1 MMGHL
6 VIPYPLYFCVN
17 LFVAN
22 CLFLYRMERKRYF
35 LLRLLS
41 AAAVSLP
48 MAALLLNL
56 KGSLLLN
63 VLTLAGILLL
73 TILSIKSCLV
83 ISWSD
88 AVFCAIGG
96 YSAQHIK
103 ALVYWLLAYTVTLEG
118 ALRWNLI
125 DILLTVAVYGLM
137 YYFFGRYVTQRSNID
152 LQGRA
157 LLPLLTLAFFVEII
171 LADVVRSHISAD
183 SEHSYFLSAVLT
195 NLMCSLCV
203 LIIQF
208 HLVRQKTLEVELGV
222 ISQMRHM
229 EQQQYQISK
238 DTIAQL
244 NIKCHDMRHQ
254 IRTMGQHTSIS
265 PQILREME
273 DAIDIYDSIEK
284 TGNQA
289 LDIILTEKSLYCQKN
304 GIQLSCLADGRQLSF
319 MDDSDIYSLF
329 GNLLDNAIHAAI
341 PLEPDQRVISL
352 TIRAERGLLSIH
364 SHNYYQGSISL
375 EQGLPLT
382 TNEDKT
388 IHGFGVKSMTMIVE
402 KYGGTISF
410 QPEDGVF
417 NLNMLFPATHTA

>member
-6 VIPYPLYFCVN
+6 LVPYPIYFCVN
-17 LFVAN
+17 LLLAN
-22 CLFLYRMERKRYF
+22 CLFLYHIERRPYF
-35 LLRLLS
+35 LLRLLAS
-41 AAAVSLP
+41 ATVSLP
-48 MAALLLNL
+48 MVVLLLNL

-63 VLTLAGILLL
+63 VLSLTGTLLL
-73 TILSIKSCLV
+73 MILSIKSCLI

-88 AVFCAIGG
+88 AIFCAIGG

-103 ALVYWLLAYTVTLEG
+103 ALIYWLLAYTVMLES
-118 ALRWNLI
+118 ALLWNLI

-137 YYFFGRYVTQRSNID
+137 YYFFGRYVTQRPNIN
-152 LQGRA
+152 LRGKA
-157 LLPLLTLAFFVEII
+157 LLPLITLAFFVEII
-171 LADVVRSHISAD
+171 LADIVRSHINAD
-183 SEHSYFLSAVLT
+183 SEPVYFWSSVLT

-222 ISQMRHM
+222 ISQIRRM

-254 IRTMGQHTSIS
+254 IRAMGEHTSIS
-265 PQILREME
+265 PQVLREME
-273 DAIDIYDSIEK
+273 DAIEIYDSIEK

-289 LDIILTEKSLYCQKN
+289 LDTILTEKSLYCQKN
-304 GIQLSCLADGRQLSF
+304 GILLSCLADGRQLSF

-329 GNLLDNAIHAAI
+329 GNLLDNAINAVL
-341 PLEPDQRVISL
+341 PLETDRRVISL
-352 TIRAERGLLSIH
+352 TIRIERGLLSIH
-364 SHNYYQGSISL
+364 SHNYYQGDIRM
-375 EQGLPLT
+375 EHGLPLT
-382 TNEDKT
+382 TSADKT
-388 IHGFGVKSMTMIVE
+388 IHGFGVKSMNMIVE

-410 QPEDGVF
+410 QLEDGVF
-417 NLNMLFPATHTA
+417 NLNMLFPVV